1 MWRKRHTGPQIDS
14 SRHRYL
20 HVYIDL
26 QWCFLTQLVR
36 QSSRFLGSSP
46 DYLSSLTLMPR
57 GKTLHSTQFVRIPSP
72 LVSSLQAKCD
82 PFLFIHRQHLNSG
95 STKRVSAC
103 HAVLMREKD
112 CQLNSHFIQVTQG
125 SHLEHLNQGS
135 HRWMCLIQSNQHI
148 LSTVA
153 TYNKNSAQVDYTTL
167 KMAYLPD
174 R

>member
-1 MWRKRHTGPQIDS
+1 MSQASICIDVKGLQIDS
-14 SRHRYL
+14 SR

-72 LVSSLQAKCD
+72 LVSSLQAMCD

-103 HAVLMREKD
+103 HAALMREKEKD
-112 CQLNSHFIQVTQG
+112 CQLNSHFIQVTKR

-135 HRWMCLIQSNQHI
+135 HR
-148 LSTVA
+148 
-153 TYNKNSAQVDYTTL
+153 
-167 KMAYLPD
+167 
-174 R
+174 